1 MGDRAKFLK
10 RWILNGACPLCLRLL
25 DSDHS
30 VAQIASCNFPGPNP
44 ENGFLEEVKA
54 RNWSRVVNPFDR
66 LASMDLMSCDV
77 IRCREGLALIL
88 WVEVDQGIGGDQ
100 YLVYK
105 EEIESADLVVLNAYV
120 ELIWEQF

>member
-1 MGDRAKFLK
+1 
-10 RWILNGACPLCLRLL
+10 
-25 DSDHS
+25 
-30 VAQIASCNFPGPNP
+30 
-44 ENGFLEEVKA
+44 
-54 RNWSRVVNPFDR
+54 
-66 LASMDLMSCDV
+66 MDLMSCDV